1 MLLTITAAGE
11 HAHALSF
18 LLHKHPDT
26 LQQAEL
32 SVGTAYIF
40 YPEYGNEKVTAALL
54 LDIDPIG
61 MVRNA
66 KNFAGKDF
74 LLGQYVNDRPYVASS
89 FMSSAISKAFSS
101 AMNGRCKEHPEYIE
115 LPLTL
120 TAKISVLPAP
130 RGGELLIKRL
140 FEPLGYTVEAE
151 RHLLDTQFSEWG
163 YGKYFTL
170 TLKNTLPLKELL
182 SHLYVLIPVLD
193 NEKHYFITQ
202 NEVEK
207 LLQKGKGWLE
217 QHPERE
223 IIVSRYL
230 INLKSLVRS
239 AFEVLQAAEDGI
251 IPSTDNEADADD
263 ETAQDELTKMDDT
276 DAAEIGHH
284 NSTAADTLKPEKA
297 VKTGAVLETGSTG
310 NNATGEVK
318 IGSKPKIGSEVKTA
332 GDGLNDTVHTQL
344 QKAKKERLHD
354 IRLKL
359 VVEKLKQSGA
369 ASVIDLG
376 CGDGKLLRLLVKE
389 KQFTRIAGTDVSYSE
404 LEKCQDRLHWEEMS
418 AKQRER
424 LSLFQSSLTYRDKRF
439 SGFDAA
445 AVVEVIEH
453 LDLNRLPAL
462 EKSLFICA
470 KPQTIVLTTP
480 NREYNVRYENLS
492 AGKVRHSDHRFEWT
506 RSEFAAWAERVA
518 REKNYTVVFFPVGE
532 EEENIGAPSQMAVF
546 TYGN

>member
-1 MLLTITAAGE
+1 MLLTITAEGE
-11 HAHALSF
+11 NAAALSF
-18 LLHKHPDT
+18 LLHKHPDK
-26 LQQAEL
+26 LQQVEL
-32 SVGTAYIF
+32 SVGAASIF
-40 YPEYGNEKVTAALL
+40 YPECRKEKVTAALL

-89 FMSSAISKAFSS
+89 FVSSAISKAFSS
-101 AMNGRCKEHPEYIE
+101 AMNGSCKEHPEFIDM
-115 LPLTL
+115 PLAL

-170 TLKNTLPLKELL
+170 TLKNTLALKDLL

-239 AFEVLQAAEDGI
+239 AFEVLQAVEDGI
-251 IPSTDNEADADD
+251 IPDTDNEA
-263 ETAQDELTKMDDT
+263 EQDELTKIED
-276 DAAEIGHH
+276 
-284 NSTAADTLKPEKA
+284 TAAA
-297 VKTGAVLETGSTG
+297 
-310 NNATGEVK
+310 
-318 IGSKPKIGSEVKTA
+318 
-332 GDGLNDTVHTQL
+332 HTQL
-344 QKAKKERLHD
+344 QKVKKERLHD

-359 VVEKLKQSGA
+359 VAEKLKQSGA

-376 CGDGKLLRLLVKE
+376 CGDGKLLRLLLKE

-404 LEKCQDRLHWEEMS
+404 LEKSQDKLHWNEMPE
-418 AKQRER
+418 KQRER

-453 LDLNRLPAL
+453 LDPNRLPAL
-462 EKSLFICA
+462 EKSLFTYA

-506 RSEFAAWAERVA
+506 RSEFEAWAERVA
-518 REKNYTVVFFPVGE
+518 RENNYTVAFFPVG

>member
-1 MLLTITAAGE
+1 MLLTITAEGE
-11 HAHALSF
+11 NAAALSF
-18 LLHKHPDT
+18 LMHKHPDK
-26 LQQAEL
+26 LQQVEL
-32 SVGTAYIF
+32 SVGAAYIF
-40 YPEYGNEKVTAALL
+40 YPECGKEKVTAALL

-101 AMNGRCKEHPEYIE
+101 AMNGSCKEHPEFIDM
-115 LPLTL
+115 PLAL

-151 RHLLDTQFSEWG
+151 RHLLDTQFSAWG

-170 TLKNTLPLKELL
+170 TLKNTLTLKELL

-193 NEKHYFITQ
+193 TEKHYFITQ

-251 IPSTDNEADADD
+251 IPDTDNEAEQDD
-263 ETAQDELTKMDDT
+263 LTKIEDP
-276 DAAEIGHH
+276 AA
-284 NSTAADTLKPEKA
+284 A
-297 VKTGAVLETGSTG
+297 
-310 NNATGEVK
+310 
-318 IGSKPKIGSEVKTA
+318 
-332 GDGLNDTVHTQL
+332 HTQL
-344 QKAKKERLHD
+344 QKVKKERLHD

-359 VVEKLKQSGA
+359 VAEKLKQSGA

-376 CGDGKLLRLLVKE
+376 CGDGKLLRLLLKE

-404 LEKCQDRLHWEEMS
+404 LEKSQDKLHWNEMPE
-418 AKQRER
+418 KQRER

-453 LDLNRLPAL
+453 LDPNRLPAL
-462 EKSLFICA
+462 EKSLFTYA

-518 REKNYTVVFFPVGE
+518 HENNYTVAFFPVGE

>member
-1 MLLTITAAGE
+1 
-11 HAHALSF
+11 
-18 LLHKHPDT
+18 
-26 LQQAEL
+26 
-32 SVGTAYIF
+32 
-40 YPEYGNEKVTAALL
+40 
-54 LDIDPIG
+54 
-61 MVRNA
+61 
-66 KNFAGKDF
+66 
-74 LLGQYVNDRPYVASS
+74 
-89 FMSSAISKAFSS
+89 
-101 AMNGRCKEHPEYIE
+101 MNGSCKEHPEFIDM
-115 LPLTL
+115 PLAL

-170 TLKNTLPLKELL
+170 TLKNTLALKDLL

-202 NEVEK
+202 IEVEK

-239 AFEVLQAAEDGI
+239 AFEVLQAVEDGI
-251 IPSTDNEADADD
+251 IPDTDNEA
-263 ETAQDELTKMDDT
+263 EQDELTKIED
-276 DAAEIGHH
+276 
-284 NSTAADTLKPEKA
+284 TAAA
-297 VKTGAVLETGSTG
+297 
-310 NNATGEVK
+310 
-318 IGSKPKIGSEVKTA
+318 
-332 GDGLNDTVHTQL
+332 HTQL
-344 QKAKKERLHD
+344 QKVKKERLHD

-359 VVEKLKQSGA
+359 VAEKLKQSGA

-376 CGDGKLLRLLVKE
+376 CGDGKLLRLLLKE

-404 LEKCQDRLHWEEMS
+404 LEKSQDKLHWNEMPE
-418 AKQRER
+418 KQRER

-453 LDLNRLPAL
+453 LDPNRLPAL
-462 EKSLFICA
+462 EKSLFTYA

-506 RSEFAAWAERVA
+506 RSEFEAWAERVA
-518 REKNYTVVFFPVGE
+518 RENNYTVAFFPVGE
-532 EEENIGAPSQMAVF
+532 EEKNIGAPSQMAVF

>member
-1 MLLTITAAGE
+1 MLLTITAEGE
-11 HAHALSF
+11 NAAALSF
-18 LLHKHPDT
+18 LLHKHPDK
-26 LQQAEL
+26 LQQVEL
-32 SVGTAYIF
+32 SVGAASIF
-40 YPEYGNEKVTAALL
+40 YPECRKEKVTAALL

-101 AMNGRCKEHPEYIE
+101 AMNGNCKEHPEFIDM
-115 LPLTL
+115 PLAL

-170 TLKNTLPLKELL
+170 TLKNTLSLKDLL

-251 IPSTDNEADADD
+251 IPDTDNEA
-263 ETAQDELTKMDDT
+263 EQDELTKIED
-276 DAAEIGHH
+276 
-284 NSTAADTLKPEKA
+284 TAAA
-297 VKTGAVLETGSTG
+297 
-310 NNATGEVK
+310 
-318 IGSKPKIGSEVKTA
+318 
-332 GDGLNDTVHTQL
+332 HTQL

-359 VVEKLKQSGA
+359 VAEKLKQSGA
-369 ASVIDLG
+369 ASIIDLG
-376 CGDGKLLRLLVKE
+376 CGDGKLLRLLLKE

-404 LEKCQDRLHWEEMS
+404 LEKSQDKLHWNEMPE
-418 AKQRER
+418 KQRER

-453 LDLNRLPAL
+453 LDPNRLPAL
-462 EKSLFICA
+462 EKSLFTYA

-506 RSEFAAWAERVA
+506 RSEFEAWAERVA
-518 REKNYTVVFFPVGE
+518 RENNYTVAFFPVGE

>member
-1 MLLTITAAGE
+1 MLLTITAEGE
-11 HAHALSF
+11 NAAALSF
-18 LLHKHPDT
+18 LLHKHPDK
-26 LQQAEL
+26 LQQVEL
-32 SVGTAYIF
+32 SVGAAYIF
-40 YPEYGNEKVTAALL
+40 YPECEKEKVTAALL

-101 AMNGRCKEHPEYIE
+101 AMNGSCKEHPEFIDM
-115 LPLTL
+115 PLAL

-151 RHLLDTQFSEWG
+151 RHLLDTQFPEWG

-170 TLKNTLPLKELL
+170 TLKNTLSLKELL

-239 AFEVLQAAEDGI
+239 AFEVLQAVEDGI
-251 IPSTDNEADADD
+251 IPDTDNEA
-263 ETAQDELTKMDDT
+263 EQDELTKIED
-276 DAAEIGHH
+276 
-284 NSTAADTLKPEKA
+284 TAAA
-297 VKTGAVLETGSTG
+297 
-310 NNATGEVK
+310 
-318 IGSKPKIGSEVKTA
+318 
-332 GDGLNDTVHTQL
+332 HTQL
-344 QKAKKERLHD
+344 QKVKKERLHD

-359 VVEKLKQSGA
+359 VAEKLKQSGA

-376 CGDGKLLRLLVKE
+376 CGDGKLLRLLLKE

-404 LEKCQDRLHWEEMS
+404 LEKSQDKLHWNEMPE
-418 AKQRER
+418 KQRER

-453 LDLNRLPAL
+453 LDPNRLPAL
-462 EKSLFICA
+462 EKSLFTYA

-506 RSEFAAWAERVA
+506 RSEFEAWAERVA
-518 REKNYTVVFFPVGE
+518 RENNYTVAFFPVGE

>member
-1 MLLTITAAGE
+1 MLLTITAEGE
-11 HAHALSF
+11 NAAALSF
-18 LLHKHPDT
+18 LLHKHPDK
-26 LQQAEL
+26 LQQVEL
-32 SVGTAYIF
+32 SVGAAYIF
-40 YPEYGNEKVTAALL
+40 YPECEKEKVTAALL

-101 AMNGRCKEHPEYIE
+101 AMNGSCKEHPEFIDM
-115 LPLTL
+115 PLAL

-170 TLKNTLPLKELL
+170 TLKNTLPLKDLL

-239 AFEVLQAAEDGI
+239 AFEVLQAAEEGI
-251 IPSTDNEADADD
+251 IPDTDNET
-263 ETAQDELTKMDDT
+263 EQDELTKIED
-276 DAAEIGHH
+276 
-284 NSTAADTLKPEKA
+284 TAAA
-297 VKTGAVLETGSTG
+297 
-310 NNATGEVK
+310 
-318 IGSKPKIGSEVKTA
+318 
-332 GDGLNDTVHTQL
+332 HTQL

-359 VVEKLKQSGA
+359 VAEKLKQSGA
-369 ASVIDLG
+369 ASVID
-376 CGDGKLLRLLVKE
+376 
-389 KQFTRIAGTDVSYSE
+389 
-404 LEKCQDRLHWEEMS
+404 
-418 AKQRER
+418 
-424 LSLFQSSLTYRDKRF
+424 
-439 SGFDAA
+439 
-445 AVVEVIEH
+445 
-453 LDLNRLPAL
+453 
-462 EKSLFICA
+462 
-470 KPQTIVLTTP
+470 
-480 NREYNVRYENLS
+480 
-492 AGKVRHSDHRFEWT
+492 
-506 RSEFAAWAERVA
+506 
-518 REKNYTVVFFPVGE
+518 
-532 EEENIGAPSQMAVF
+532 
-546 TYGN
+546 

>member
-1 MLLTITAAGE
+1 MLLTITAEGE
-11 HAHALSF
+11 NAAALSF
-18 LLHKHPDT
+18 LLHKHPDK
-26 LQQAEL
+26 LQQVEL
-32 SVGTAYIF
+32 SVGAAYIF
-40 YPEYGNEKVTAALL
+40 YPECEKEKVTAALL

-101 AMNGRCKEHPEYIE
+101 AMNGSCKEHPEFIDM
-115 LPLTL
+115 PLAL

-170 TLKNTLPLKELL
+170 TLKNTLSLKELL

-239 AFEVLQAAEDGI
+239 AFEVLQAVEDGI
-251 IPSTDNEADADD
+251 IPDTDNEA
-263 ETAQDELTKMDDT
+263 EQDELTKIED
-276 DAAEIGHH
+276 
-284 NSTAADTLKPEKA
+284 TAAA
-297 VKTGAVLETGSTG
+297 
-310 NNATGEVK
+310 
-318 IGSKPKIGSEVKTA
+318 
-332 GDGLNDTVHTQL
+332 HTQL
-344 QKAKKERLHD
+344 QKVKKERLHD

-359 VVEKLKQSGA
+359 VTEKLKQSGA

-376 CGDGKLLRLLVKE
+376 CGDGKLLRLLLKE

-404 LEKCQDRLHWEEMS
+404 LEKSQDKLHWNEMPE
-418 AKQRER
+418 KQRER

-453 LDLNRLPAL
+453 LDPNRLPAL
-462 EKSLFICA
+462 EKSLFTYA

-506 RSEFAAWAERVA
+506 RSEFEAWAERVA
-518 REKNYTVVFFPVGE
+518 RENNYTVAFFPVGE

>member
-1 MLLTITAAGE
+1 MLLTITAEGE
-11 HAHALSF
+11 NAAALSF
-18 LLHKHPDT
+18 LMHKHPDK
-26 LQQAEL
+26 LQQVEL
-32 SVGTAYIF
+32 SVGTASIF
-40 YPEYGNEKVTAALL
+40 YPECGKEKVTAALL

-101 AMNGRCKEHPEYIE
+101 AMNGSCKEHPEFIDM
-115 LPLTL
+115 PLAL

-170 TLKNTLPLKELL
+170 TLKNTLPLKDLL

-251 IPSTDNEADADD
+251 IPDTDNEA
-263 ETAQDELTKMDDT
+263 EQDELTKIED
-276 DAAEIGHH
+276 
-284 NSTAADTLKPEKA
+284 TAAA
-297 VKTGAVLETGSTG
+297 
-310 NNATGEVK
+310 
-318 IGSKPKIGSEVKTA
+318 
-332 GDGLNDTVHTQL
+332 HTQL
-344 QKAKKERLHD
+344 QKVKKERLHD

-359 VVEKLKQSGA
+359 VAEKLKQSGA

-376 CGDGKLLRLLVKE
+376 CGDGKLLRLLLKE

-404 LEKCQDRLHWEEMS
+404 LEKSQDKLHWNEMPE
-418 AKQRER
+418 KQRER

-453 LDLNRLPAL
+453 LDPNRLPAL
-462 EKSLFICA
+462 EKSLFTYA

-518 REKNYTVVFFPVGE
+518 RENNYTVAFFPVGE

>member
-1 MLLTITAAGE
+1 MLLTITAEGE
-11 HAHALSF
+11 NAAALSF

-26 LQQAEL
+26 LQQVEL
-32 SVGTAYIF
+32 SVGTASIF
-40 YPEYGNEKVTAALL
+40 YPEYGTEKVTAALL

-101 AMNGRCKEHPEYIE
+101 AMNGNCKEHPEFIDM
-115 LPLTL
+115 PLAL

-170 TLKNTLPLKELL
+170 TLKNTLPLKDLL

-239 AFEVLQAAEDGI
+239 AFEVLQAVEDGI
-251 IPSTDNEADADD
+251 IPDTDNEA
-263 ETAQDELTKMDDT
+263 EQDELTKIED
-276 DAAEIGHH
+276 
-284 NSTAADTLKPEKA
+284 TAAA
-297 VKTGAVLETGSTG
+297 
-310 NNATGEVK
+310 
-318 IGSKPKIGSEVKTA
+318 
-332 GDGLNDTVHTQL
+332 HTQL
-344 QKAKKERLHD
+344 QKVKKERLHD

-359 VVEKLKQSGA
+359 VAEKLKQSGA

-376 CGDGKLLRLLVKE
+376 CGDGKLLRLLLKE

-404 LEKCQDRLHWEEMS
+404 LEKSQDKLHWNEMPE
-418 AKQRER
+418 KQRER

-453 LDLNRLPAL
+453 LDPNRLPAL
-462 EKSLFICA
+462 EKSLFTYA

-506 RSEFAAWAERVA
+506 CLEFAAWAERVA
-518 REKNYTVVFFPVGE
+518 RENNYTVAFFPVGE

>member
-1 MLLTITAAGE
+1 MLLTITAEGE
-11 HAHALSF
+11 NAAALSF
-18 LLHKHPDT
+18 LMHKHPDK
-26 LQQAEL
+26 LQQVEL
-32 SVGTAYIF
+32 SVGAASIF
-40 YPEYGNEKVTAALL
+40 YPECRKGKVTAALL

-101 AMNGRCKEHPEYIE
+101 AMNGSCKEHPEFIDM
-115 LPLTL
+115 PLAL

-170 TLKNTLPLKELL
+170 TLKNTLPLKDLL

-193 NEKHYFITQ
+193 TEKHYFITQ

-207 LLQKGKGWLE
+207 LLQKGKGWLD

-239 AFEVLQAAEDGI
+239 AFEVLQAVEDGI
-251 IPSTDNEADADD
+251 IPDTDNEA
-263 ETAQDELTKMDDT
+263 EQDELTKIED
-276 DAAEIGHH
+276 
-284 NSTAADTLKPEKA
+284 TAAA
-297 VKTGAVLETGSTG
+297 
-310 NNATGEVK
+310 
-318 IGSKPKIGSEVKTA
+318 
-332 GDGLNDTVHTQL
+332 HTQL
-344 QKAKKERLHD
+344 QKVKKERLHD

-359 VVEKLKQSGA
+359 VAEKLKQSGA

-376 CGDGKLLRLLVKE
+376 CGDGKLLRLLLKE
-389 KQFTRIAGTDVSYSE
+389 KQFTRIAGADVSYSE
-404 LEKCQDRLHWEEMS
+404 LEKSQDKLHWNEMPE
-418 AKQRER
+418 KQRER

-453 LDLNRLPAL
+453 LDPNRLPAL
-462 EKSLFICA
+462 EKSLFTYA

-506 RSEFAAWAERVA
+506 RSEFEAWAERVA
-518 REKNYTVVFFPVGE
+518 RENNYTVAFFPVGE

>member
-1 MLLTITAAGE
+1 MLLTITAEGE
-11 HAHALSF
+11 NAAALSF
-18 LLHKHPDT
+18 LLHKHPDK
-26 LQQAEL
+26 LQQVEL
-32 SVGTAYIF
+32 SVGAAYIF
-40 YPEYGNEKVTAALL
+40 YPECEKEKVTAALL

-89 FMSSAISKAFSS
+89 FVSSAISKAFSS
-101 AMNGRCKEHPEYIE
+101 AMNGSCKEHPEFIDM
-115 LPLTL
+115 PLAL

-170 TLKNTLPLKELL
+170 TLKNTLPLKDLL

-239 AFEVLQAAEDGI
+239 AFEVLQAVEDGI
-251 IPSTDNEADADD
+251 IPDTDNEA
-263 ETAQDELTKMDDT
+263 EQDELTKIED
-276 DAAEIGHH
+276 
-284 NSTAADTLKPEKA
+284 TAAA
-297 VKTGAVLETGSTG
+297 
-310 NNATGEVK
+310 
-318 IGSKPKIGSEVKTA
+318 
-332 GDGLNDTVHTQL
+332 HTQL
-344 QKAKKERLHD
+344 QKVKKERLHD

-359 VVEKLKQSGA
+359 VAEKLKQSGA

-376 CGDGKLLRLLVKE
+376 CGDGKLLRLLLKE

-404 LEKCQDRLHWEEMS
+404 LEKSQDKLHWNEMPE
-418 AKQRER
+418 KQRER

-453 LDLNRLPAL
+453 LDPNRLPAL
-462 EKSLFICA
+462 EKSLFTYA

-506 RSEFAAWAERVA
+506 RSEFEAWAERVA
-518 REKNYTVVFFPVGE
+518 RENNYTVAFFPVGE

>member
-1 MLLTITAAGE
+1 MLLTITAEGE
-11 HAHALSF
+11 NAAALSF

-26 LQQAEL
+26 LQQVEL
-32 SVGTAYIF
+32 SVGAAYIF
-40 YPEYGNEKVTAALL
+40 YPECGKEKVTAALL

-101 AMNGRCKEHPEYIE
+101 AMNGSCKEHPDYTE
-115 LPLTL
+115 LPLAL
-120 TAKISVLPAP
+120 TAKISVMPAP

-170 TLKNTLPLKELL
+170 TLKNTLPLKDLL

-193 NEKHYFITQ
+193 TEKHYFITQ

-251 IPSTDNEADADD
+251 IPDTDNEA
-263 ETAQDELTKMDDT
+263 EQDELTKIEDP
-276 DAAEIGHH
+276 AA
-284 NSTAADTLKPEKA
+284 A
-297 VKTGAVLETGSTG
+297 
-310 NNATGEVK
+310 
-318 IGSKPKIGSEVKTA
+318 
-332 GDGLNDTVHTQL
+332 HTQL
-344 QKAKKERLHD
+344 QKVKKERLHD
-354 IRLKL
+354 IRLRL
-359 VVEKLKQSGA
+359 VAEKLKQSGA

-376 CGDGKLLRLLVKE
+376 CGDGKLLRLLLKE

-404 LEKCQDRLHWEEMS
+404 LEKSQDKLHWNEMPE
-418 AKQRER
+418 KQRER
-424 LSLFQSSLTYRDKRF
+424 ISLFQSSLTYRDKRF

-453 LDLNRLPAL
+453 LDPNRLPAL
-462 EKSLFICA
+462 EKSLFTYA

-518 REKNYTVVFFPVGE
+518 RENNYTVVFFPVGE

>member
-1 MLLTITAAGE
+1 MLLTITAEGE
-11 HAHALSF
+11 NAAALSF
-18 LLHKHPDT
+18 LLHKHPDK
-26 LQQAEL
+26 LQQVEL
-32 SVGTAYIF
+32 SVGAAYIF
-40 YPEYGNEKVTAALL
+40 YPECEKEKVTAALL

-101 AMNGRCKEHPEYIE
+101 AMNGSCKEHPEFIDM
-115 LPLTL
+115 PLAL

-170 TLKNTLPLKELL
+170 TLKNTLALKDLL

-239 AFEVLQAAEDGI
+239 AFEVLQAVEDGI
-251 IPSTDNEADADD
+251 IPDTDNEA
-263 ETAQDELTKMDDT
+263 EQDELTKIED
-276 DAAEIGHH
+276 
-284 NSTAADTLKPEKA
+284 TAAA
-297 VKTGAVLETGSTG
+297 
-310 NNATGEVK
+310 
-318 IGSKPKIGSEVKTA
+318 
-332 GDGLNDTVHTQL
+332 HTQL
-344 QKAKKERLHD
+344 QKVKKERLHD

-359 VVEKLKQSGA
+359 VAEKLKQSGA

-376 CGDGKLLRLLVKE
+376 CGDGKLLRLLLKE

-404 LEKCQDRLHWEEMS
+404 LEKSQDKLHWNEMPE
-418 AKQRER
+418 KQRER

-453 LDLNRLPAL
+453 LDPNRLPAL
-462 EKSLFICA
+462 EKSLFTYA

-506 RSEFAAWAERVA
+506 RSEFEAWAERVA
-518 REKNYTVVFFPVGE
+518 RENNYTVAFFPVGE

>member
-1 MLLTITAAGE
+1 MLLTITAEGE
-11 HAHALSF
+11 NAAALSF
-18 LLHKHPDT
+18 LLHKHPDK
-26 LQQAEL
+26 LQQVEL
-32 SVGTAYIF
+32 SVGAAYIF
-40 YPEYGNEKVTAALL
+40 YPECEKEKVTAALL

-89 FMSSAISKAFSS
+89 FVSSAISKAFSS
-101 AMNGRCKEHPEYIE
+101 AMNGSCKEHPEFIDM
-115 LPLTL
+115 PLAL

-170 TLKNTLPLKELL
+170 TLKNTLALKDLL

-239 AFEVLQAAEDGI
+239 AFEVLQAVEDGI
-251 IPSTDNEADADD
+251 IPDTDNEA
-263 ETAQDELTKMDDT
+263 EQDELTKIED
-276 DAAEIGHH
+276 
-284 NSTAADTLKPEKA
+284 TAAA
-297 VKTGAVLETGSTG
+297 
-310 NNATGEVK
+310 
-318 IGSKPKIGSEVKTA
+318 
-332 GDGLNDTVHTQL
+332 HTQL
-344 QKAKKERLHD
+344 QKVKKERLHD

-359 VVEKLKQSGA
+359 VAEKLKQSGA

-376 CGDGKLLRLLVKE
+376 CGDGKLLRLLLKE

-404 LEKCQDRLHWEEMS
+404 LEKSQDKLHCNEMPE
-418 AKQRER
+418 KQRER
-424 LSLFQSSLTYRDKRF
+424 LSLFESSLTYRDKRF

-453 LDLNRLPAL
+453 LAPNRLPAL
-462 EKSLFICA
+462 EKSLFTYA

-506 RSEFAAWAERVA
+506 RSEFEAWAERVA
-518 REKNYTVVFFPVGE
+518 RENNYTVAFFPVGE

>member
-1 MLLTITAAGE
+1 MLLTITAEGE
-11 HAHALSF
+11 NAAALSF
-18 LLHKHPDT
+18 LLHKHPDK
-26 LQQAEL
+26 LQQVEL
-32 SVGTAYIF
+32 SVGVAYIF
-40 YPEYGNEKVTAALL
+40 YPECGKEKVTAALL

-101 AMNGRCKEHPEYIE
+101 AMNGSCKEHPEFIDM
-115 LPLTL
+115 PLAL

-170 TLKNTLPLKELL
+170 TLKNTLPLKDLL

-239 AFEVLQAAEDGI
+239 AFEVLQAAEEGI
-251 IPSTDNEADADD
+251 IPDTDNET
-263 ETAQDELTKMDDT
+263 EQDELTKIED
-276 DAAEIGHH
+276 
-284 NSTAADTLKPEKA
+284 TAAA
-297 VKTGAVLETGSTG
+297 
-310 NNATGEVK
+310 
-318 IGSKPKIGSEVKTA
+318 
-332 GDGLNDTVHTQL
+332 HTQL

-359 VVEKLKQSGA
+359 VAEKLKQSGA

-376 CGDGKLLRLLVKE
+376 CGDGKLLRLLLKE

-404 LEKCQDRLHWEEMS
+404 LEKSQDKLHWNEMPER
-418 AKQRER
+418 QRER

-453 LDLNRLPAL
+453 LDPNRLPAL
-462 EKSLFICA
+462 EKSLFTYA

-518 REKNYTVVFFPVGE
+518 RENNYTVAFFPVGE
-532 EEENIGAPSQMAVF
+532 EEKNIGAPSQMAVF

>member
-1 MLLTITAAGE
+1 MLLTITAEGE
-11 HAHALSF
+11 NAAALSF
-18 LLHKHPDT
+18 LLHKHPDK
-26 LQQAEL
+26 LQQVEL
-32 SVGTAYIF
+32 SVGVAYIF
-40 YPEYGNEKVTAALL
+40 YPECGKEKVTAALL

-101 AMNGRCKEHPEYIE
+101 AMNGSCKEHPEFIDM
-115 LPLTL
+115 PLAL

-170 TLKNTLPLKELL
+170 TLKNTLSLKDLL

-193 NEKHYFITQ
+193 TEKHYFITQ

-251 IPSTDNEADADD
+251 IPDTDNEA
-263 ETAQDELTKMDDT
+263 EQDELTKIED
-276 DAAEIGHH
+276 
-284 NSTAADTLKPEKA
+284 TAAA
-297 VKTGAVLETGSTG
+297 
-310 NNATGEVK
+310 
-318 IGSKPKIGSEVKTA
+318 
-332 GDGLNDTVHTQL
+332 HTQL
-344 QKAKKERLHD
+344 QKVKKERLHD

-359 VVEKLKQSGA
+359 VAEKLKQSGA

-376 CGDGKLLRLLVKE
+376 CGDGKLLRLLLKE

-404 LEKCQDRLHWEEMS
+404 LEKSQDKLHWNEMPE
-418 AKQRER
+418 KQRER
-424 LSLFQSSLTYRDKRF
+424 ISLFQSSLTYRDKRF
-439 SGFDAA
+439 CGFDAA

-453 LDLNRLPAL
+453 LDPNRLPAL
-462 EKSLFICA
+462 EKSLFTYA

-506 RSEFAAWAERVA
+506 RSEFEAWAERVA
-518 REKNYTVVFFPVGE
+518 RENNYTVAFFPVGE

>member
-1 MLLTITAAGE
+1 MLLTITAEGE
-11 HAHALSF
+11 NAAALSF
-18 LLHKHPDT
+18 LLHKHPDK
-26 LQQAEL
+26 LQQVEL
-32 SVGTAYIF
+32 SIGAASIF
-40 YPEYGNEKVTAALL
+40 YPECEKEKVTAALL

-101 AMNGRCKEHPEYIE
+101 AMNGSCKEHPEFIDM
-115 LPLTL
+115 PLAL

-170 TLKNTLPLKELL
+170 TLKNTLPLKDLL

-239 AFEVLQAAEDGI
+239 AFEVLQAVEDGI
-251 IPSTDNEADADD
+251 IPDTDNEA
-263 ETAQDELTKMDDT
+263 EQDELTKIED
-276 DAAEIGHH
+276 
-284 NSTAADTLKPEKA
+284 TAAA
-297 VKTGAVLETGSTG
+297 
-310 NNATGEVK
+310 
-318 IGSKPKIGSEVKTA
+318 
-332 GDGLNDTVHTQL
+332 HTQL
-344 QKAKKERLHD
+344 QKVKKERLHD

-359 VVEKLKQSGA
+359 VAEKLKQSGA

-376 CGDGKLLRLLVKE
+376 CGDGKLLRLLLKE

-404 LEKCQDRLHWEEMS
+404 LEKSQDKLHWNEMPER
-418 AKQRER
+418 QRER

-453 LDLNRLPAL
+453 LDPNRLPAL
-462 EKSLFICA
+462 EKSLFTYA

-506 RSEFAAWAERVA
+506 RSEFEAWAERVA
-518 REKNYTVVFFPVGE
+518 RENNYTVAFFPVGE

>member
-1 MLLTITAAGE
+1 MLLTITAEGE
-11 HAHALSF
+11 NAAALSF
-18 LLHKHPDT
+18 LLHKHPDK
-26 LQQAEL
+26 LQQVEL
-32 SVGTAYIF
+32 SVGVAYIF
-40 YPEYGNEKVTAALL
+40 YPECGKEKVTAALL

-101 AMNGRCKEHPEYIE
+101 AMNGNCKEHPEFIDM
-115 LPLTL
+115 PLAL

-170 TLKNTLPLKELL
+170 TLKNTLSLKDLL

-239 AFEVLQAAEDGI
+239 AFEVLQAVEDGI
-251 IPSTDNEADADD
+251 IPDTDNEA
-263 ETAQDELTKMDDT
+263 EQDELTKIED
-276 DAAEIGHH
+276 
-284 NSTAADTLKPEKA
+284 TAAA
-297 VKTGAVLETGSTG
+297 
-310 NNATGEVK
+310 
-318 IGSKPKIGSEVKTA
+318 
-332 GDGLNDTVHTQL
+332 HTQL

-359 VVEKLKQSGA
+359 VAEKLKQSGA

-376 CGDGKLLRLLVKE
+376 CGDGKLLRLLLKE

-404 LEKCQDRLHWEEMS
+404 LEKSQDKLHWEEMPE
-418 AKQRER
+418 KQRER

-453 LDLNRLPAL
+453 LDPNRLPAL
-462 EKSLFICA
+462 EKSLFTYA

-506 RSEFAAWAERVA
+506 RSEFEAWAERVA
-518 REKNYTVVFFPVGE
+518 RENNYTVAFFPVGE

>member
-1 MLLTITAAGE
+1 MLLTITAEGE
-11 HAHALSF
+11 NAAALSF
-18 LLHKHPDT
+18 LLHKHPDK
-26 LQQAEL
+26 LQQVEL
-32 SVGTAYIF
+32 SVGVAYIF
-40 YPEYGNEKVTAALL
+40 YPECEKEKVTAALL

-101 AMNGRCKEHPEYIE
+101 AMNGSCKEHPEFIDM
-115 LPLTL
+115 PLAL

-170 TLKNTLPLKELL
+170 TLKNTLALKDLL

-239 AFEVLQAAEDGI
+239 AFEVLQAVEDGI
-251 IPSTDNEADADD
+251 IPSADD
-263 ETAQDELTKMDDT
+263 ETEQDELTKIED
-276 DAAEIGHH
+276 
-284 NSTAADTLKPEKA
+284 TAAA
-297 VKTGAVLETGSTG
+297 
-310 NNATGEVK
+310 
-318 IGSKPKIGSEVKTA
+318 
-332 GDGLNDTVHTQL
+332 HTQL

-359 VVEKLKQSGA
+359 VAEKLKQSGA

-376 CGDGKLLRLLVKE
+376 CGDGKLLRLLLKE

-404 LEKCQDRLHWEEMS
+404 LEKSQDKLHWNEMPE
-418 AKQRER
+418 KQRER

-453 LDLNRLPAL
+453 LDPNRLPAL
-462 EKSLFICA
+462 EKSLFTYA

-506 RSEFAAWAERVA
+506 RSEFEAWAERVA
-518 REKNYTVVFFPVGE
+518 RENNYTVAFFPVGE

>member
-1 MLLTITAAGE
+1 MLLTITAEGE
-11 HAHALSF
+11 NAAALSF
-18 LLHKHPDT
+18 LLHKHPDK
-26 LQQAEL
+26 LQQVEL
-32 SVGTAYIF
+32 SVGVAYIF
-40 YPEYGNEKVTAALL
+40 YPECGKEKVTAALL

-101 AMNGRCKEHPEYIE
+101 AMNGSCKEHPEFIDM
-115 LPLTL
+115 PLAL

-170 TLKNTLPLKELL
+170 TLKNTLSLKDLL

-230 INLKSLVRS
+230 INLKSLMRS
-239 AFEVLQAAEDGI
+239 AFEVLQAVEDGI
-251 IPSTDNEADADD
+251 IPDTDNEA
-263 ETAQDELTKMDDT
+263 EQDELTKIED
-276 DAAEIGHH
+276 
-284 NSTAADTLKPEKA
+284 TAAA
-297 VKTGAVLETGSTG
+297 
-310 NNATGEVK
+310 
-318 IGSKPKIGSEVKTA
+318 
-332 GDGLNDTVHTQL
+332 HTQL
-344 QKAKKERLHD
+344 QKVKKERLHD

-359 VVEKLKQSGA
+359 VAEKLKQSGA

-376 CGDGKLLRLLVKE
+376 CGDGKLLRLLLKG

-404 LEKCQDRLHWEEMS
+404 LEKSQDKLHWNEMPE
-418 AKQRER
+418 KQRER

-453 LDLNRLPAL
+453 LDPNRLPAL
-462 EKSLFICA
+462 EKSLFTYA

-506 RSEFAAWAERVA
+506 RSEFEAWAERVA
-518 REKNYTVVFFPVGE
+518 RENNYTVAFFPVGE

>member
-1 MLLTITAAGE
+1 MLLTITAEGE
-11 HAHALSF
+11 NAAALSF
-18 LLHKHPDT
+18 LLHKHPDK
-26 LQQAEL
+26 LQQVEL
-32 SVGTAYIF
+32 SVGAAYIF
-40 YPEYGNEKVTAALL
+40 YPECEKEKVTAALL

-101 AMNGRCKEHPEYIE
+101 AMNGSCKEYPEFIDM
-115 LPLTL
+115 PLAL

-170 TLKNTLPLKELL
+170 TLKNTLSLKELL

-239 AFEVLQAAEDGI
+239 AFEVLQAVEDGI
-251 IPSTDNEADADD
+251 IPDTDNEA
-263 ETAQDELTKMDDT
+263 EQDELTKIED
-276 DAAEIGHH
+276 
-284 NSTAADTLKPEKA
+284 TAAA
-297 VKTGAVLETGSTG
+297 
-310 NNATGEVK
+310 
-318 IGSKPKIGSEVKTA
+318 
-332 GDGLNDTVHTQL
+332 HTQL
-344 QKAKKERLHD
+344 QKVKKERLHD

-359 VVEKLKQSGA
+359 VTEKLKQSGA

-376 CGDGKLLRLLVKE
+376 CGDGKLLRLLLKE

-404 LEKCQDRLHWEEMS
+404 LEKSQDKLHWNEMPE
-418 AKQRER
+418 KQCER

-453 LDLNRLPAL
+453 LDPNRLPAL
-462 EKSLFICA
+462 EKSLFTYA

-518 REKNYTVVFFPVGE
+518 RENNYTVAFFPVGE

>member
-1 MLLTITAAGE
+1 MLLTITAEGE
-11 HAHALSF
+11 NAAALSF
-18 LLHKHPDT
+18 LLHKHPDK
-26 LQQAEL
+26 LQQVEL
-32 SVGTAYIF
+32 SVGAAYIF
-40 YPEYGNEKVTAALL
+40 YPECEKEKVTAALL

-101 AMNGRCKEHPEYIE
+101 AMNGNCKEHPEFIDM
-115 LPLTL
+115 PLAL

-170 TLKNTLPLKELL
+170 TLKNTLPLKDLL

-239 AFEVLQAAEDGI
+239 AFEVLQAVEDGI
-251 IPSTDNEADADD
+251 IPDTDNEA
-263 ETAQDELTKMDDT
+263 EQDELTKIED
-276 DAAEIGHH
+276 
-284 NSTAADTLKPEKA
+284 TAAA
-297 VKTGAVLETGSTG
+297 
-310 NNATGEVK
+310 
-318 IGSKPKIGSEVKTA
+318 
-332 GDGLNDTVHTQL
+332 HTQL
-344 QKAKKERLHD
+344 QKVKKERLHD

-359 VVEKLKQSGA
+359 VAEKLKQSGA

-376 CGDGKLLRLLVKE
+376 CGDGKLLRLLLKE

-404 LEKCQDRLHWEEMS
+404 LEKSQDKLHWNEMPE
-418 AKQRER
+418 KQRER

-453 LDLNRLPAL
+453 LDPNRLPAL
-462 EKSLFICA
+462 EKSLFTYA

-506 RSEFAAWAERVA
+506 RSEFEAWAERVA
-518 REKNYTVVFFPVGE
+518 RENNYTVAFFPVGE